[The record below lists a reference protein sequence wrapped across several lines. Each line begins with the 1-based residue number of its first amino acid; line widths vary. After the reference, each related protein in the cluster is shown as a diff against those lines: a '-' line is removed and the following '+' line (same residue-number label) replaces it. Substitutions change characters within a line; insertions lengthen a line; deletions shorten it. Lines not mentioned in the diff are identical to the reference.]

1 MLSSYLLSL
10 HSLAIVWWISS
21 WLAAQLSCILIN
33 KMVFTQTDSCYN
45 RAESILRRGLQS
57 HLLLNLLKFSNIFI
71 LLHKNNLIFPQ
82 ATRRMLRMS
91 TTTPTTTMT
100 RSITTMTTP
109 TPTPATR
116 SSTPPATRRSSTR
129 GIQSS
134 CPR

>member
-33 KMVFTQTDSCYN
+33 KMVFTETDSCYN

-57 HLLLNLLKFSNIFI
+57 HLLLNLLKLSIFFI
-71 LLHKNNLIFPQ
+71 LVAYKLIFLQ